1 MTELGERPQEKVG
14 PLELIA
20 FLCELAMLVLLAM
33 AGVAAMDSLL
43 GRVLAAVALP
53 TAAAGIWA
61 VWMAPTSRRRLANPS
76 RLYAQVALFAVVG
89 TTVGLFLG
97 WPVGAVFFVVSAVV
111 FAERYRRERRIG

>member
-33 AGVAAMDSLL
+33 AGIAMMDSLL
-43 GRVLAAVALP
+43 GRVLVAIALP
-53 TAAAGIWA
+53 AAAAGIWS
-61 VWMAPTSRRRLANPS
+61 VWMAPTSRRRLPNPS

-89 TTVGLFLG
+89 LIIGSALG
-97 WPVGAVFFVVSAVV
+97 WLVGAAFFVVSAVV
-111 FAERYRRERRIG
+111 FAERWRRELRAA

>member
-1 MTELGERPQEKVG
+1 MTELGERPQAQVG
-14 PLELIA
+14 PLDLIA

-33 AGVAAMDSLL
+33 TGVAATDSLL

-53 TAAAGIWA
+53 AAAAGIWS

-76 RLYAQVALFAVVG
+76 RLYAQVTLFAVVG

-97 WPVGAVFFVVSAVV
+97 WLVGAAFFVVSAVV
-111 FAERYRRERRIG
+111 FAELCRRERRTA

>member
-33 AGVAAMDSLL
+33 TGVAATDSLL

-53 TAAAGIWA
+53 AAAAGIWS

-76 RLYAQVALFAVVG
+76 RLYAQVTLFAVVG

-97 WPVGAVFFVVSAVV
+97 WLVGAAFFVVSAVV
-111 FAERYRRERRIG
+111 FAELCRRERRTA